1 MKLKKLISLALA
13 TLVILGAVGC
23 GNNGETDNGTGD
35 NGNNPDTSDNGDNGD
50 NGEEEPRSISIF
62 VPSRVPEA
70 IYNAETM
77 TFKAL
82 AEALNLDLNIRSVV
96 QSEADDEITTMM
108 SGGDYPDVMAT
119 SVGNINE
126 YGVQGAFEPLDSYL
140 TAEAAPNINEFLLQN
155 DSALA
160 QALAADG
167 QLYGV
172 PMQSAIKTAMGYM
185 IRQDWLDELGLEAP
199 ETIEDWHTVLTAF
212 KENDLNGEGAGGV
225 TPLVLDMAWENYYYN
240 FADAWEIELNPNN
253 DFWLTRE
260 DTVEYAPLLDESKE
274 FITTMA
280 QWYAEGLIDSDFVT
294 REDTNNYHVLNNLAG
309 ATTYWTG
316 YIAGMNND
324 PGVLENDPDTNW
336 QVINPPVLES
346 GQEPRTYSQQS
357 EIVPYSWAMSVN
369 AENKD
374 AIIEMFDYVY
384 GEEGSLLFNFGVEG
398 VSYTIDGDGNPQYT
412 SEVLDGEGGSIAYIR
427 RNGMQALL
435 GMRQMPEYE
444 AASTPDEDV
453 RDQLFNYDVN
463 ELFYPF
469 NPTIPRN
476 EEEQR
481 TYEETMSAITTF
493 SNEELLKFVLGTRPI
508 EEYDDFVQSLR
519 DMGIEEIIE
528 LQQGAYNRYAQI
540 G

>member
-1 MKLKKLISLALA
+1 MKLKKIISTSLAVLM
-13 TLVILGAVGC
+13 LFSAVAC
-23 GNNGETDNGTGD
+23 NNTEDETDTPGGSDPTTTD
-35 NGNNPDTSDNGDNGD
+35 NNAGGEDT
-50 NGEEEPRSISIF
+50 ERRSISIF

-70 IYNAETM
+70 IYDADTM

-82 AEALNLDLNIRSVV
+82 AEALNLELDIRSVV
-96 QSEADDEITTMM
+96 QSEADTEITTML
-108 SGGDYPDVMAT
+108 SGGDYPDVLAT

-140 TAEAAPNINEFLLQN
+140 TPEAAPNITAYLLQN
-155 DSALA
+155 DTALP
-160 QALAADG
+160 QALASDG

-185 IRQDWLDELGLEAP
+185 IRQDWLDDLGLDVP
-199 ETIEDWHTVLTAF
+199 ETIDDWYEVLTAF
-212 KENDLNGEGAGGV
+212 KTNDVNGQGVGSV
-225 TPLVLDMAWENYYYN
+225 TPLVLDKAWENYYYN
-240 FADAWEIELNPNN
+240 FADAWGIELNPNN

-280 QWYAEGLIDSDFVT
+280 QWYAEGLIDTDFVT
-294 REDTNNYHVLNNLAG
+294 REDTNNYHVLNDLAG
-309 ATTYWTG
+309 STLYWTG

-336 QVINPPVLES
+336 QVINPPVLEA
-346 GQEPRTYSQQS
+346 GQEALTYSQQS
-357 EIVPYSWAMSVN
+357 EVVPYSWAMSVN

-384 GEEGSLLFNFGVEG
+384 GEEGSLLFNFGVED
-398 VSYTIDGDGNPQYT
+398 VSYTMVDGEPQYT
-412 SEVLDGEGGSIAYIR
+412 DEVLNGEGGSIAYIR

-444 AASTPDEDV
+444 AASTPDEDI
-453 RDQLFNYDVN
+453 RAQLFNYDVN

-481 TYEETMSAITTF
+481 TYEEVMSAITTYAD
-493 SNEELLKFVLGTRPI
+493 EELLKFVLGTRPI
-508 EEYDDFVQSLR
+508 AEYDDFVQTIR
-519 DMGIEEIIE
+519 EMGIDEITEI
-528 LQQGAYNRYAQI
+528 QQGAYNRYAQI